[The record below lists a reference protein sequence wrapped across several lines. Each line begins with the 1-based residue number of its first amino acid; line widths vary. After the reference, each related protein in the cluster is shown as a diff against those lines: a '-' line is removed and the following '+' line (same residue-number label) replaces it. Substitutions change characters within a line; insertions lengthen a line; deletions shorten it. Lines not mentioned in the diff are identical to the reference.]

1 LKVELDE
8 KRYRDLMRHVQR
20 AEAGDTKAVRKL
32 KRISPKAYE
41 HLMQVYGDLGR
52 STENALIEAVYSQT
66 WGARKEG
73 NQLDYAGLRR
83 RVDEMKGTLYASHP
97 SPIERLLVDRFI
109 CNWIV
114 VTHAEWVAA
123 DRAEHVSD
131 DDRFTKWLDRS
142 QRRFMSAA
150 KDLATV
156 GRLLGPNI
164 QVNIAEKQQI
174 ANVFGGLNEKTD
186 G

>member
-1 LKVELDE
+1 MKVELDE
-8 KRYRDLMRHVQR
+8 KRYRELMLQVQR

-32 KRISPKAYE
+32 AKISPKAHE
-41 HLMQVYGDLGR
+41 RLLEIYGDLAR
-52 STENALIEAVYSQT
+52 STENALIEAVYKQT
-66 WGARKEG
+66 WGSHKEG

-83 RVDEMKGTLYASHP
+83 RIDAMKETLYASHP
-97 SPIERLLVDRFI
+97 SPIERLMVDRFI

-114 VTHAEWVAA
+114 VTHAEWIAA
-123 DRAEHVSD
+123 DRAEHISC
-131 DDRFTKWLDRS
+131 DDRFTKWLDKA
-142 QRRFMSAA
+142 QRRFMTAA

-174 ANVFGGLNEKTD
+174 ANVFGGEEP
-186 G
+186 